1 MKIIKLLAKT
11 LIFIPIVL
19 IFLYFKPGVI
29 GKWIVE
35 DEFIRRLGTILPA
48 LIAVASLYA
57 TVANNRRGK
66 LFKKAWEKI
75 FLKADAFLFSL

>member
-19 IFLYFKPGVI
+19 IFLYFKPDVI

-35 DEFIRRLGTILPA
+35 DEFIRRLETILPA
-48 LIAVASLYA
+48 LIAVAGVYA
-57 TVANNRRGK
+57 RVANKRRGSFLKK
-66 LFKKAWEKI
+66 LGKTFFI
-75 FLKADAFLFSL
+75 FL